1 MPAVHQIIGLGEV
14 LWDVFPSGAVCGGA
28 PANFAC
34 HIAGLGERA
43 AMVSAVGDDP
53 LGLAAI
59 AALEARGVDT
69 SHVRVDP
76 HHPTGT
82 VDVAIDSAGV
92 ASYLFAAD
100 TAWDHLTWEPTLENL
115 ARSCA
120 AVCFGTLAQRSN
132 QSRQT
137 IRRFVAAAPASSLR
151 VFDVNLRQEFF
162 DPETILESLK
172 LASVLKLNAEELP
185 VVAAACGEKG
195 TSLLGTLQKIRQRHG
210 LQAAVLTLGAEGSII
225 VTEREVSEQPGVAVQ
240 VVDTV
245 GAGDAFTAAVV
256 IGLLRGLPLA
266 VIHRH
271 AASVAAFVCTQHG
284 ATPKIPAALKAP
296 AAAAPGSGA
305 RAG

>member
-1 MPAVHQIIGLGEV
+1 MPAIHQIIGLGEV
-14 LWDVFPSGAVCGGA
+14 LWDVFPGGAVFGGA

-43 AMVSAVGDDP
+43 AMVSAVGDDR
-53 LGLAAI
+53 LGRGAI
-59 AALEARGVDT
+59 AALEARGVDA
-69 SHVRVDP
+69 SHVRVDQ

-82 VDVAIDSAGV
+82 VDVAINSAGV

-100 TAWDHLTWEPTLENL
+100 TAWDHLAWEPTLESL

-137 IRRFVAAAPASSLR
+137 IRRFVEAAGASSLR
-151 VFDVNLRQEFF
+151 VFDVNLRQGFF
-162 DPETILESLK
+162 DSETIRESLQ
-172 LASVLKLNAEELP
+172 LATVLKLNAEELP
-185 VVAAACGEKG
+185 VVAAACGVAG
-195 TSLLGTLQKIRQRHG
+195 TSSLGTLQGIRQRQG

-225 VTEREVSEQPGVAVQ
+225 VTDREISEQPAVAVK

-256 IGLLRGLPLA
+256 IGLLRRLPLA

-271 AASVAAFVCTQHG
+271 AASLAGFVCTQRG
-284 ATPKIPAALKAP
+284 ATPEIPPALQAAEDTL
-296 AAAAPGSGA
+296 GSG
-305 RAG
+305 

>member
-14 LWDVFPSGAVCGGA
+14 LWDVFPSGAVFGGA

-34 HIAGLGERA
+34 HIAGLGEKS
-43 AMVSAVGDDP
+43 AMVSAVGDDR
-53 LGLAAI
+53 LGRGAI
-59 AALEARGVDT
+59 AALEAREVDA

-76 HHPTGT
+76 HHLTGT
-82 VDVAIDSAGV
+82 VDVAIDAAGV

-100 TAWDHLTWEPTLENL
+100 TAWDHLAWEPTLESL

-137 IRRFVAAAPASSLR
+137 IRRFVESAHASTLR
-151 VFDVNLRQEFF
+151 VFDVNLRQGFF

-172 LASVLKLNAEELP
+172 LATVLKLNAEELP
-185 VVAAACGEKG
+185 IVAAACGEKG
-195 TSLLGTLQKIRQRHG
+195 TSLLGTLQRIRQRHG
-210 LQAAVLTLGAEGSII
+210 LHAAVLTLGAEGSII
-225 VTEREVSEQPGVAVQ
+225 ITDREVSEQPAVAVK

-256 IGLLRGLPLA
+256 IGLLRRLPLA

-271 AASVAAFVCTQHG
+271 AASVAAFVCTQRG
-284 ATPKIPAALKAP
+284 ATPEIPPALQAAGDTL
-296 AAAAPGSGA
+296 GSG
-305 RAG
+305 

>member
-14 LWDVFPSGAVCGGA
+14 LWDVFPSGAVFGGA

-53 LGLAAI
+53 LGRGAI
-59 AALEARGVDT
+59 AALEARGVDA
-69 SHVRVDP
+69 SHVRLDP

-82 VDVAIDSAGV
+82 VDVAIDSTGV

-100 TAWDHLTWEPTLENL
+100 TAWDHLAWEPTLESL
-115 ARSCA
+115 AHSCA
-120 AVCFGTLAQRSN
+120 AVCFGTLGQRSN

-137 IRRFVAAAPASSLR
+137 IRRFVEAAAASSLR
-151 VFDVNLRQEFF
+151 VFDVNLRQGFF
-162 DPETILESLK
+162 DPETIRESLK
-172 LASVLKLNAEELP
+172 LATVLKLNAEELP
-185 VVAAACGEKG
+185 VVAAACGVPVA
-195 TSLLGTLQKIRQRHG
+195 SLLGTLQQIRQRQG
-210 LQAAVLTLGAEGSII
+210 LQAAVLTLGAAGSII
-225 VTEREVSEQPGVAVQ
+225 VTDREVSEQPAVAVK

-256 IGLLRGLPLA
+256 IGLLRRLPLG

-271 AASVAAFVCTQHG
+271 AARLAAFVCTQRG
-284 ATPKIPAALKAP
+284 ATPEIPPALQ
-296 AAAAPGSGA
+296 AAADTLGPG
-305 RAG
+305 

>member
-1 MPAVHQIIGLGEV
+1 MPAIHQIIGFGEV
-14 LWDVFPSGAVCGGA
+14 LWDVFPSGAVFGGA

-53 LGLAAI
+53 LGRGAI
-59 AALEARGVDT
+59 AALEARGVDA
-69 SHVRVDP
+69 SHVRLDP

-82 VDVAIDSAGV
+82 VDVAIDSTGV

-100 TAWDHLTWEPTLENL
+100 TAWDHLAWEPTLDSL

-120 AVCFGTLAQRSN
+120 AVCFGTLAQRSGE
-132 QSRQT
+132 SRQT
-137 IRRFVAAAPASSLR
+137 IRRFVEATTASSLR
-151 VFDVNLRQEFF
+151 VFDVNLRQQFF
-162 DPETILESLK
+162 DPETILKSLS
-172 LASVLKLNAEELP
+172 LATVLKLNAEEMP
-185 VVAAACGEKG
+185 IVAAACGEKG
-195 TSLLGTLQKIRQRHG
+195 TSLLGALQGIRQRHG

-225 VTEREVSEQPGVAVQ
+225 VTDREVSQLPALVVK

-256 IGLLRGLPLA
+256 VGLLRRLPLA

-271 AASVAAFVCTQHG
+271 AASLAAFVCSQRG
-284 ATPKIPAALKAP
+284 ATPEIPAALQ
-296 AAAAPGSGA
+296 AAEDTLGSG
-305 RAG
+305 

>member
-1 MPAVHQIIGLGEV
+1 MAAVHQIIGLGEV

-53 LGLAAI
+53 LGRAAI

-100 TAWDHLTWEPTLENL
+100 TAWDHLAWQPMLENL

-137 IRRFVAAAPASSLR
+137 IRRFVAAAPVTSLR

-162 DPETILESLK
+162 DSETIRESLA

-195 TSLLGTLQKIRQRHG
+195 TSPLSTLQRIRQRHG
-210 LQAAVLTLGAEGSII
+210 FQAAVLTLGAEGSII
-225 VTEREVSEQPGVAVQ
+225 LTEREVSQQPAVAVK

-256 IGLLRGLPLA
+256 IGLLRRLPLA

-271 AASVAAFVCTQHG
+271 AASVAAFVCTQRG
-284 ATPKIPAALKAP
+284 ATPEIPPALQAAEDTL
-296 AAAAPGSGA
+296 GSG
-305 RAG
+305 

>member
-1 MPAVHQIIGLGEV
+1 MPAIHQIIGLGEV
-14 LWDVFPSGAVCGGA
+14 LWDVFPSGAVFGGA

-43 AMVSAVGDDP
+43 AMVSAVGDDR
-53 LGLAAI
+53 LGRGAI
-59 AALEARGVDT
+59 AALEARGVDS

-82 VDVAIDSAGV
+82 VDVAIDSTGV

-100 TAWDHLTWEPTLENL
+100 TAWDHLAWEPTLDSL

-120 AVCFGTLAQRSN
+120 AVCFGTLAQRSGE
-132 QSRQT
+132 SRQT
-137 IRRFVAAAPASSLR
+137 IRRFVEATTASSLR
-151 VFDVNLRQEFF
+151 VFDVNLRQQFF
-162 DPETILESLK
+162 DPETILKSLS
-172 LASVLKLNAEELP
+172 LATVLKLNAEEMP
-185 VVAAACGEKG
+185 IVAAACGEKG
-195 TSLLGTLQKIRQRHG
+195 TSLLGALQGIRQRHG

-225 VTEREVSEQPGVAVQ
+225 VTDREVSQLPALVVK

-256 IGLLRGLPLA
+256 VGLLRRLPLA

-271 AASVAAFVCTQHG
+271 AASLAAFVCSQRG
-284 ATPKIPAALKAP
+284 ATPEIPAALQ
-296 AAAAPGSGA
+296 AAEDTLGSG
-305 RAG
+305 